1 MAGDL
6 KTITDAAFALPPDE
20 QVTLLL
26 ALLGRLS
33 PAKADDELLSNE
45 LMAEIDKRIRFCD
58 EHPELLI
65 PAEAAHERIRAMLRQ
80 RRAS

>member
-1 MAGDL
+1 MASDL
-6 KTITDAAFALPPDE
+6 KSLTDAAFALPPDE

-26 ALLGRLS
+26 ALLGRVS
-33 PAKADDELLSNE
+33 PTRSDEELLSEDLKAE
-45 LMAEIDKRIRFCD
+45 LDKRIRFCE

-65 PAEAAHERIRAMLRQ
+65 PAEDAHKRIRAMLRQ